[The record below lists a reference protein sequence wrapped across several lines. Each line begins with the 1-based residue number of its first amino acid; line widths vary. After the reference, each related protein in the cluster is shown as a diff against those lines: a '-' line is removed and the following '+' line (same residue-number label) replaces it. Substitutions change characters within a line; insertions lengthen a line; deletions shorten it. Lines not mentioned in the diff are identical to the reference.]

1 MDKYNKFKNKE
12 KIRLKN
18 ILYKELNQNSK
29 SINSI
34 YKNNIIPVQK
44 SERFVR
50 QIILFFITDI

>member
-12 KIRLKN
+12 KTRLKN

-50 QIILFFITDI
+50 QIILFFHY

>member
-12 KIRLKN
+12 KTRLKN

-44 SERFVR
+44 SER
-50 QIILFFITDI
+50 LL